1 MKDYQELKEEAKQ
14 YIRYD
19 KDKANKIAYLTFA
32 RPEAQNATTAGMR
45 QLYADLIHGAN
56 TDDDVKVLVIRGEGE
71 HFGSGGDLPEQADM
85 LSESDEDVDL
95 RWEIGINDPDV
106 KYPPRSPT
114 ASCTI
119 SRITTPRPGPVAGRC
134 RSSRRSALSR
144 PRVTVTAGTSTRRG
158 TRTWWCPQ
166 TRPCS
171 ATRPS
176 ATWAGARACG
186 PGSR

>member
-95 RWEIGINDPDV
+95 RWEISINDPEV
-106 KYPPRSPT
+106 RYPPKKSYRFLHNLTDHYSK
-114 ASCTI
+114 ARAGC
-119 SRITTPRPGPVAGRC
+119 RP
-134 RSSRRSALSR
+134 LSR
-144 PRVTVTAGTSTRRG
+144 CGRRVRD
-158 TRTWWCPQ
+158 
-166 TRPCS
+166 
-171 ATRPS
+171 
-176 ATWAGARACG
+176 
-186 PGSR
+186 